1 MNTDDRMSGRWI
13 GLLVSAALVL
23 GACSSTSTEDA
34 AADDPDSP
42 PATLPL
48 DDATST
54 DETDTESA
62 AEDQIFDLEEF
73 TSLSDLENIEITP
86 ELFEMLKTNE
96 TSRAAVL
103 EEMEAQGLG
112 SEEAVCFLDQV
123 SPGLFIAFG
132 SGQQPDD
139 AQFGELLGLVETCE
153 IAFGA

>member
-1 MNTDDRMSGRWI
+1 MNTNDRMSGRWI

-23 GACSSTSTEDA
+23 GACSSASTEA
-34 AADDPDSP
+34 SSVDDPESP
-42 PATLPL
+42 ASLPL
-48 DDATST
+48 DDGTST
-54 DETDTESA
+54 SETDTETTA
-62 AEDQIFDLEEF
+62 ADQTFDLDEF